1 MRVSYIFLI
10 PLLIFREV
18 YPGIRM
24 VGWWT
29 SHMVRRLHLYQR
41 MRYHTFSRPQRG
53 DSFSYRSGGGNASH
67 KRWQILLDFPYFS
80 FLYVAIPSRVAS
92 FYFYKKNTP
101 LRGLNL
107 GICQNKQIW
116 ADLLQAGQQKN
127 DHVRVKC
134 SCMVVLL
141 DYVILL

>member
-67 KRWQILLDFPYFS
+67 KR
-80 FLYVAIPSRVAS
+80 
-92 FYFYKKNTP
+92 
-101 LRGLNL
+101 
-107 GICQNKQIW
+107 
-116 ADLLQAGQQKN
+116 
-127 DHVRVKC
+127 
-134 SCMVVLL
+134 
-141 DYVILL
+141 